1 MEMSINVSNRRN
13 RYVIFNIDDNWI
25 FCDESISSVLG
36 ISLLEYKQR
45 FKNICNIFD
54 TEYGIV
60 INDKI
65 SDEKIVERFKQEFAN
80 ELVILKMEGCNLK
93 KKYF

>member
-1 MEMSINVSNRRN
+1 MEISVEVLSRRN
-13 RYVIFNIDDNWI
+13 RYIIFNIDGDWI

-45 FKNICNIFD
+45 FKNICSIFD

-60 INDKI
+60 INDEI
-65 SDEKIVERFKQEFAN
+65 SDEEIIKRFEQEFAS
-80 ELVILKMEGCNLK
+80 ELMILKINNS
-93 KKYF
+93 Y

>member
-1 MEMSINVSNRRN
+1 MEISINVSSRKN
-13 RYVIFNIDDNWI
+13 RYVIFNIDDNWV

-65 SDEKIVERFKQEFAN
+65 SDEEVVERFKQEFAN
-80 ELVILKMEGCNLK
+80 ELVILKMEGRNLK

>member
-1 MEMSINVSNRRN
+1 MEISIEVSGEIN
-13 RYVIFNIDDNWI
+13 RYIVFNIDGDWI

-36 ISLLEYKQR
+36 ISLFEYKQR
-45 FKNICNIFD
+45 FKNICNISD

-65 SDEKIVERFKQEFAN
+65 SDEEIIKRFEQEFAS
-80 ELVILKMEGCNLK
+80 ELMILKINNS
-93 KKYF
+93 Y

>member
-1 MEMSINVSNRRN
+1 MEISIEVSGRIN
-13 RYVIFNIDDNWI
+13 RYIVFNIDDDWT

-36 ISLLEYKQR
+36 INLFEYKQR
-45 FKNICNIFD
+45 FKNICNISD

-65 SDEKIVERFKQEFAN
+65 SDEEIIKRFEQEFAS
-80 ELVILKMEGCNLK
+80 ELMILKINNS
-93 KKYF
+93 Y

>member
-1 MEMSINVSNRRN
+1 MEISIEVSGEIN
-13 RYVIFNIDDNWI
+13 RYIVFNIDDDWT
-25 FCDESISSVLG
+25 FCDESISSMLG

-45 FKNICNIFD
+45 FKNICNISD

-65 SDEKIVERFKQEFAN
+65 SDKEIVERFEQEFAS
-80 ELVILKMEGCNLK
+80 ELVILKMEGCELI
-93 KKYF
+93 

>member
-1 MEMSINVSNRRN
+1 MEISIEVSGGIN
-13 RYVIFNIDDNWI
+13 RYIVFNIDGDWT

-36 ISLLEYKQR
+36 INLFEYKQR
-45 FKNICNIFD
+45 FKNICNISD

-65 SDEKIVERFKQEFAN
+65 SDEEIVERFEQEFAS
-80 ELVILKMEGCNLK
+80 ELMILKINNS
-93 KKYF
+93 Y

>member
-1 MEMSINVSNRRN
+1 MEISISVSNRRN
-13 RYVIFNIDDNWI
+13 KYIVFNIDDNWI

-45 FKNICNIFD
+45 FKNICKIFD

-80 ELVILKMEGCNLK
+80 ELVILKMEGRNLK

>member
-1 MEMSINVSNRRN
+1 MEISIEVSGRIN
-13 RYVIFNIDDNWI
+13 RYIVFNIDDDWTL
-25 FCDESISSVLG
+25 CDENISSMLG

-45 FKNICNIFD
+45 FKNICNISD

-65 SDEKIVERFKQEFAN
+65 SDEEIIKRFEQEFAS
-80 ELVILKMEGCNLK
+80 ELMILKINNA
-93 KKYF
+93 Y

>member
-1 MEMSINVSNRRN
+1 MEISIEVSGGIN
-13 RYVIFNIDDNWI
+13 RYIVFNIDGDWT

-36 ISLLEYKQR
+36 INLFEYKQR
-45 FKNICNIFD
+45 FKNICNISD

-65 SDEKIVERFKQEFAN
+65 SDEEIIKRFEQEFAS
-80 ELVILKMEGCNLK
+80 ELMILKINNV
-93 KKYF
+93 Y

>member
-1 MEMSINVSNRRN
+1 MEISIEVLNRRN
-13 RYVIFNIDDNWI
+13 RYIVFNIDDDWI

-36 ISLLEYKQR
+36 ISLFEYKQR
-45 FKNICNIFD
+45 FKNICNISD

-65 SDEKIVERFKQEFAN
+65 SDEEIVERFKQEFAS
-80 ELVILKMEGCNLK
+80 ELVILKMEGCELI
-93 KKYF
+93 

>member
-1 MEMSINVSNRRN
+1 MEISIEVSGGIN
-13 RYVIFNIDDNWI
+13 RYIVFNIDDDWI
-25 FCDESISSVLG
+25 FFDESISSVLG

-45 FKNICNIFD
+45 FKNICDILD

-65 SDEKIVERFKQEFAN
+65 SDEEIVKRFKQEFAS
-80 ELVILKMEGCNLK
+80 ELMILKINNV
-93 KKYF
+93 Y

>member
-1 MEMSINVSNRRN
+1 MEISINVSSRKN
-13 RYVIFNIDDNWI
+13 RYVIFNIDDNWV

-54 TEYGIV
+54 TEYGII
-60 INDKI
+60 INDEI
-65 SDEKIVERFKQEFAN
+65 SDEEIVERFEQEFAS
-80 ELVILKMEGCNLK
+80 ELMILKINDS
-93 KKYF
+93 Y